1 MKINFYRFFL
11 LTHLLTYSLSHCLSG
26 QEINITSDKMEYD
39 KLNGKSVFKGNVK
52 LKAGGVSLSCDTAE
66 MDTEKKD
73 IYLEKVFF
81 TSCNLENPHYQHYAK
96 RVHLILEKEITAKN
110 VVFYVDDVPSG
121 ALPYYYKS
129 LREKKL
135 KIDFKHGY
143 NQSEDYFSRGF
154 IGYRFS
160 EQFFSKIYLDY
171 YSYKGWGYGIEE
183 IYNVG
188 SKMQGSVY
196 GYHIWEHDTRIRR
209 WNARIYHQQN
219 FTDAWSTQIN
229 SNLASDESF
238 NNFYTRDWIRIYRA
252 VDSSIAF
259 TRNTGMSTARI
270 LFSRYDV
277 FNSTDNKYLLTGMT
291 VPSISY
297 ITNQTKIGK
306 LPLYYEFSSKG
317 EKTWIRDED
326 FYRTN
331 ADGSLKLTNPL
342 RLTRK
347 ITLTSAAGVKTYW
360 QDRFDKEDIEDIYR
374 WTYNTDLNLDI
385 RSLNFLDHQLGYYF
399 EQEPDKRHDDYRGV
413 IADKLRT
420 KHSAY
425 IDNLTV
431 RFWTGLDIRRKLKE
445 KIINFNKRLDGIT
458 SEFDYS
464 IYNFLNIYY
473 RNDYNVFYEKPN
485 SVQLNSELR
494 LSPDRFDKSKE
505 KAYLKNGVS
514 YERSTPHRLTL
525 TYEVGLRPT
534 TNWQVA
540 YKMQSSFSYDFTE
553 HRNNFNDYRC
563 YERSV
568 NVYRDLHCWE
578 ANFSYLDRVPL
589 SAGEP
594 NFYEFWFNIRIKSE
608 LGYKNSAVAESE
620 RERKWYPW
628 R

>member
-1 MKINFYRFFL
+1 MNTKFYGFSLLITSYLLL
-11 LTHLLTYSLSHCLSG
+11 LTHLYCE

-39 KLNGKSVFKGNVK
+39 KVNSKSVFTGNVK
-52 LKAGGVSLSCDTAE
+52 LKAGDVSLSCDTAE
-66 MDTEKKD
+66 MDIIKKD

-110 VVFYVDDVPSG
+110 VVFYVDDIPSG

-154 IGYRFS
+154 IGYKFS

-219 FTDAWSTQIN
+219 FTDTWSTQIN

-238 NNFYTRDWIRIYRA
+238 NNFYTRDWIRIYRD
-252 VDSSIAF
+252 VNSSVAF
-259 TRNTGMSTARI
+259 TRNTGMSTGRI
-270 LFSRYDV
+270 LFSRRDV
-277 FNSTDNKYLLTGMT
+277 FNTDDNKYLLTGMT
-291 VPSISY
+291 VPSVSY
-297 ITNQTKIGK
+297 ITNQIKIRK
-306 LPLYYEFSSKG
+306 LPLYYEFSANG
-317 EKTWIRDED
+317 EKTWIREED

-331 ADGSLKLTNPL
+331 ANSSLKFTNPL

-360 QDRFDKEDIEDIYR
+360 QDRLNKEDIKDIDR

-385 RSLNFLDHQLGYYF
+385 RSLNFLDHQFGYYF

-431 RFWTGLDIRRKLKE
+431 RVWTGLDVRKSSSSTQSFDFKQ
-445 KIINFNKRLDGIT
+445 RLDGIT

-494 LSPDRFDKSKE
+494 LGPDRFDKSKE

-514 YERSTPHRLTL
+514 YNRSTPNHLTF
-525 TYEVGLRPT
+525 TGEVGLRPT
-534 TNWQVA
+534 ANWQVA

-553 HRNNFNDYRC
+553 HRNNFKDYRY

-568 NVYRDLHCWE
+568 NIYRDLHCWE

-589 SAGEP
+589 KAGER
-594 NFYEFWFNIRIKSE
+594 NFYEFWFNIRIKSN
-608 LGYKNSAVAESE
+608 LSYKSDTAESE